1 MSRPLAT
8 NPLRNKPV
16 AVIGASTGV
25 FGAVWSQAEL
35 RKVLAAIG
43 ARVVEDGVAL
53 TAPEPLRRGNGRLVD
68 EQLCAELEAVWA
80 SSSTRRTPARRS
92 QPAPSERPSRIPD
105 PAKFVALAKV
115 GSVPVRKALVISA
128 LAVAVLAGSAAA
140 ALQRFDSSRS
150 DEIAEGI
157 SVAGVDVGGMTVAE
171 AKVAVRK
178 EVAHRLDQPLRIT
191 HLKRTFTVDPA
202 LVDVQTNVD
211 ELFQSAMAKSR
222 EGNFLT
228 RSLRDLTGRT
238 EETDL
243 ELKVEYSQEAVGR
256 DRRHSPRGAAAGP
269 RRHEPASFAGVQ
281 ITPSQ
286 LGVALRPRLL
296 RNEIVDH
303 LVSPDSSRT
312 FAVPVRIVRPKV
324 TTKKLKARYDHF
336 IAISRSRRELRHFVN
351 RRLVKTYRVGIGA
364 AGFDTPAGEYEI
376 ESMAANPA
384 WYVPNS
390 EWAGDL
396 AGKVISGD
404 DPSNPIKARWMGFYD
419 GAGIHGTADEASM
432 APRRRTAASA

>member
-1 MSRPLAT
+1 M
-8 NPLRNKPV
+8 
-16 AVIGASTGV
+16 
-25 FGAVWSQAEL
+25 
-35 RKVLAAIG
+35 
-43 ARVVEDGVAL
+43 
-53 TAPEPLRRGNGRLVD
+53 
-68 EQLCAELEAVWA
+68 
-80 SSSTRRTPARRS
+80 
-92 QPAPSERPSRIPD
+92 
-105 PAKFVALAKV
+105 
-115 GSVPVRKALVISA
+115 RKALVISA

-140 ALQRFDSSRS
+140 ALQRYDSSRS

-191 HLKRTFTVDPA
+191 HRKRSFTVDPA

-211 ELFQSAMAKSR
+211 ALLQSAMDESR

-238 EETDL
+238 EESDL
-243 ELKVEYSQEAVGR
+243 ELQVEYSQEAVGR
-256 DRRHSPRGAAAGP
+256 VVAGIRREVQQRARDATSS
-269 RRHEPASFAGVQ
+269 ASFAGVQ
-281 ITPSQ
+281 ITPAQ

-336 IAISRSRRELRHFVN
+336 IAISRSRRELRLFVN
-351 RRLVKTYRVGIGA
+351 QRLVRPTASASARPGSTRPPGSTRSRAWRPTPPGTSRTASGPATSPARSSPATTRRTRSRRAGWASTTARASMEPADAASIGGA
-364 AGFDTPAGEYEI
+364 ASHGCIRMLIPDVIDLYDRVPLHTPLSIA
-376 ESMAANPA
+376 
-384 WYVPNS
+384 
-390 EWAGDL
+390 
-396 AGKVISGD
+396 
-404 DPSNPIKARWMGFYD
+404 
-419 GAGIHGTADEASM
+419 
-432 APRRRTAASA
+432 